1 MVAKEY
7 LQKIYKID
15 ENIKTLEDEL
25 LELDTLAKGCS
36 ISYNEKVQTS
46 CTNATE
52 SIVCK
57 IADTKS
63 LINDLIRKKLEL
75 ILDVNLKLCDIDDN
89 LLETLLIKR
98 YISCESWEKISVD
111 LNYSIRAIY
120 KLHGKALLKF
130 QDILDKSAV
139 KCS

>member
-25 LELDTLAKGCS
+25 LELETLAKGGS

-63 LINDLIRKKLEL
+63 LINDLIRKKIEL
-75 ILDVNLKLCDIDDN
+75 ILDINLKLCDIDDN

-98 YISCESWEKISVD
+98 YIKCESWEQIAVDMNYTIRHVHKI
-111 LNYSIRAIY
+111 
-120 KLHGKALLKF
+120 HGKALKKF
-130 QDILDKSAV
+130 QDILERGH
-139 KCS
+139 